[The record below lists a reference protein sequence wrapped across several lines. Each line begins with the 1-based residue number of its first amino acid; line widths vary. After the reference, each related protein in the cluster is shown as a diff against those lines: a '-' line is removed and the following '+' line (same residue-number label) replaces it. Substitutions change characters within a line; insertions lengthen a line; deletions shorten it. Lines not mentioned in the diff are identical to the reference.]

1 MKKLPLWA
9 KILIMILGGPFTVY
23 AVCFSILFDVCND
36 MIDTVEEKIDA

>member
-1 MKKLPLWA
+1 MKKLPLWV

-36 MIDTVEEKIDA
+36 MIDTVKEKINA